1 MFFGVLCVLLDVL
14 GVFLAYLVFS
24 QQISINENFG
34 VVGVFCRIWC
44 FFGVL
49 CVLLGVLGVFWHIW
63 CFACMLFVWRRYLV
77 FCLAYL
83 VFGLVY
89 LAYLVYFGVLGLL
102 FGVFGF

>member
-44 FFGVL
+44 FL
-49 CVLLGVLGVFWHIW
+49 AY
-63 CFACMLFVWRRYLV
+63 FA

-83 VFGLVY
+83 VF
-89 LAYLVYFGVLGLL
+89 FGIFGALRACFL
-102 FGVFGF
+102 FGVDTWSFVWRT